1 MSVLTDHPHGT
12 TVRPIGADLASLRRV
27 AGSTDPWTRTGRV
40 SGVHGLEITVRGLP
54 ARVGDTVDIDARS
67 GRRFGEVIAADGDA
81 LSVALFGDVDN
92 IGVGDQAT
100 LGDGARECT
109 VGPALLGRVIDGMG
123 QPLDGGPSVVGQQVS
138 LNNAAPS
145 PLERLAIDR
154 QLPVGVRVLDVLC
167 PLGIG
172 QRIGLFGGSG
182 TGKSTLFGMMI
193 RGTTAPVRVVALIGE
208 RGREVRELVQ
218 DEIGDSLENTIVVAA
233 TSDQPALVRRR
244 AAELAMRIA
253 EWFADHGS
261 DVLLVV
267 DSLTRLAMAQR
278 EIGLSAGEPPTTR
291 GYTPS
296 VFAMLPA
303 FLERAGPRAHGSITA
318 IFTML
323 VEGDDQNEP
332 LADTVRAILDGHV
345 VLDRRR
351 VHAGMFPAVDPL
363 ASLSRLAPKLL
374 DEQQNEHVRRLRSAL
389 AAYEEVKDLVEIG
402 AYQRGTN
409 PLADAAMDI
418 KPDLDAF
425 LRQIGRE
432 PAVLAESWAHA
443 GELASRLP

>member
-1 MSVLTDHPHGT
+1 MPLTDTPAEASLLDDMQSLRSI
-12 TVRPIGADLASLRRV
+12 VASADLWA
-27 AGSTDPWTRTGRV
+27 RTGHV
-40 SGVHGLEITVRGLP
+40 SGVHGLEVSVRGLP
-54 ARVGDTVDIDARS
+54 ARVGDSIHIRCADGVRI
-67 GRRFGEVIAADGDA
+67 GEVIAAKDDA
-81 LSVALFGDVDN
+81 LSIALYGNVDS
-92 IGVGDQAT
+92 IGVGDPAT
-100 LGDGARECT
+100 LGDGGRSCI
-109 VGPALLGRVIDGMG
+109 VGPDLLGRVIDGMG
-123 QPLDGGPSVVGQQVS
+123 DPLDGGPEIAGQKVS
-138 LNNAAPS
+138 LHNPVPS
-145 PLERLAIDR
+145 PLHRRAIDH

-172 QRIGLFGGSG
+172 QRVGLFGGSG
-182 TGKSTLFGMMI
+182 TGKSTLFGMMV
-193 RGTTAPVRVVALIGE
+193 RGTTAPIRVVALIGE
-208 RGREVRELVQ
+208 RGREVRELVE
-218 DEIGDSLENTIVVAA
+218 DEFSGSMDNTIVVAA

-253 EWFADHGS
+253 EWFADAGN

-278 EIGLSAGEPPTTR
+278 EIGLAAGEPPTTR

-296 VFAMLPA
+296 VFALLPS
-303 FLERAGPRAHGSITA
+303 FLERAGPRVNGSVTA

-374 DEQQNEHVRRLRSAL
+374 DDDQNEAVRRLRSSL
-389 AAYEEVKDLVEIG
+389 AAYDEVKDLVEIG
-402 AYQRGTN
+402 AYQRGSN
-409 PLADAAMDI
+409 PLADAAMDV

-425 LRQIGRE
+425 LRQIGE
-432 PAVLAESWAHA
+432 DVAPLADSWARA
-443 GELASRLP
+443 FELASRLP